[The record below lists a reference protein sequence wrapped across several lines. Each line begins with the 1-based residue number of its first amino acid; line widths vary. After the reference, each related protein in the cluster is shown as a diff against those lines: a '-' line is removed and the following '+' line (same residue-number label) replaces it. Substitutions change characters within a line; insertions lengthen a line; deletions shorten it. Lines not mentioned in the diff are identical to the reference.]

1 MNSLDAILEKVSS
14 LSIAELD
21 SLRMV
26 CIEEISQ
33 RTVDNSDTGLVIASA
48 FEFFPSGLALEPY
61 IKNGFLVAIGYKYE
75 KGKNSHSC
83 SFLNVG
89 SNWVWEHPDKIQ
101 DMIKGVPGK
110 AGMRSVTL
118 LPALEGLELDQ
129 ITMKMRSGV
138 HEVKT
143 VSSFQIINGSVVK
156 TASRN
161 RTASKHR

>member
-1 MNSLDAILEKVSS
+1 MDSLNDILEKVSS

-33 RTVDNSDTGLVIASA
+33 RTVDNSDTGLVIAEA
-48 FEFFPSGLALEPY
+48 FEVFPTGLAIEPY
-61 IKNGFLVAIGYKYE
+61 IKNGFLVAVGYKYE

-101 DMIKGVPGK
+101 DLIKGVSDK

-118 LPALEGLELDQ
+118 LPALEEMEFDQ
-129 ITMKMRSGV
+129 ITMKMRGGI
-138 HEVKT
+138 HEVKS
-143 VSSFQIINGSVVK
+143 VSSFRIVNGSVVK
-156 TASRN
+156 IASRV
-161 RTASKHR
+161 RSASIHR

>member
-1 MNSLDAILEKVSS
+1 MDSLNDILEKVSS

-33 RTVDNSDTGLVIASA
+33 RTVDSSDTGLVISAA
-48 FEFFPSGLALEPY
+48 FEAFPSGLNIEPY
-61 IKNGFLVAIGYKYE
+61 VMNGFLVAIGYKYE
-75 KGKNSHSC
+75 KGKHSHSC

-89 SNWVWEHPDKIQ
+89 SSWVWEHPDKIQ
-101 DMIKGVPGK
+101 DLIKGVSDK
-110 AGMRSVTL
+110 SGMRSVTL

-129 ITMKMRSGV
+129 ITMKMRGGI
-138 HEVKT
+138 HEVKS

-156 TASRN
+156 IASRV
-161 RTASKHR
+161 RSASTHR